1 MYIPSAFKNK
11 SSSRGIL
18 EILFCIFV
26 YIVNLYCM
34 ACCDSIITPMHACL
48 YAGEDELL
56 LAIKGVN
63 IMNMSILYVPD
74 EGGIQAN
81 WHR

>member
-1 MYIPSAFKNK
+1 
-11 SSSRGIL
+11 
-18 EILFCIFV
+18 
-26 YIVNLYCM
+26 M